1 MTLTPAQLDK
11 KVKEAVRYFW
21 STRET
26 QAQKQGAISGTRDA
40 GARDAVTGGAQMN
53 GLFVW

>member
-26 QAQKQGAISGTRDA
+26 QALKQGAVSGTRDA
-40 GARDAVTGGAQMN
+40 GARAAVTGGAQMN
-53 GLFVW
+53 GFV